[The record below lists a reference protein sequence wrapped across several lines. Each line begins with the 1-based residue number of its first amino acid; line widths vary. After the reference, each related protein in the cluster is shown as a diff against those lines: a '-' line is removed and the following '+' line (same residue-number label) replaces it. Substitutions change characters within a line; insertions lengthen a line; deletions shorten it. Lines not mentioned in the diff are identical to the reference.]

1 MKPIFHLTLF
11 ATAIFAITSCSSTYS
26 TPFSHK
32 NPNAIYQPGVPGGV
46 VVETEIINAT
56 LTDIDVNTRQVTL
69 LVPSGNRTTITCGPE
84 VLNFDKLK
92 VGDQLQVTL
101 TAKLAAAMVDPNTP
115 ASDGAAQE
123 VALAPQV
130 ANPAGLVAETEQV
143 TAQVTGID
151 LMRHQVTLQFPN
163 GTLRTITARPDVDLT
178 QRKIGDEVVIRATV
192 VATAIL
198 KAKP

>member
-1 MKPIFHLTLF
+1 MKQIIHLTLF
-11 ATAIFAITSCSSTYS
+11 ATAILAITSCSSTYS

-46 VVETEIINAT
+46 VVETETINAT

-69 LVPSGNRTTITCGPE
+69 LVPSGKTTTITCGPE
-84 VLNFDKLK
+84 VISFDQLK

-101 TAKLAAAMVDPNTP
+101 TAKLAAAMADPNTP
-115 ASDGAAQE
+115 MSDGVAQA
-123 VALAPQV
+123 VALAPQGT
-130 ANPAGLVAETEQV
+130 NPAGLVAETEQV

-151 LMRHQVTLQFPN
+151 LTRHQVTLQFPN
-163 GTLRTITARPDVDLT
+163 GTVRTITARPDVDLT

>member
-1 MKPIFHLTLF
+1 
-11 ATAIFAITSCSSTYS
+11 
-26 TPFSHK
+26 
-32 NPNAIYQPGVPGGV
+32 
-46 VVETEIINAT
+46 
-56 LTDIDVNTRQVTL
+56 
-69 LVPSGNRTTITCGPE
+69 
-84 VLNFDKLK
+84 
-92 VGDQLQVTL
+92 
-101 TAKLAAAMVDPNTP
+101 MVDPNTP